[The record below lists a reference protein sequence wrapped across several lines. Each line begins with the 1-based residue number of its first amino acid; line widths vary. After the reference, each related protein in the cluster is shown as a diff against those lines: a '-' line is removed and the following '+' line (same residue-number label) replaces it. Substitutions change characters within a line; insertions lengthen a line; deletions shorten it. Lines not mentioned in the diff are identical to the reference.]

1 MKPRATVVSLLL
13 AALLLAAKPAGAAPT
28 ITELFG
34 FPAAD
39 GQDPDYLIQA
49 SDGSL
54 YGTTY
59 LGGGTVFKVTPSGQF
74 TLLLTA
80 PYNPNGTNHYPDGRN
95 YASVAEGSDGF
106 LYVVAS
112 SGGVPLGGVA
122 SNAGTLIKI
131 SKSGTSFE
139 VAHAFCSAPGCTD
152 GSGPTSLVPALDGN
166 MYGTTAGGGS
176 CSQCGVIFRLSPDG
190 TYTIMHSIRSGE
202 SSPSALTPATDGN
215 FYAICTSPGG
225 GPPSVCRVT
234 TSGQVTRIFQFPHG
248 LWPANSHLTQGSDGL
263 LYGSALVNP
272 GSNTVQSI
280 FQLDTSGSSFEQL
293 FQTPIQCCVKI
304 GYSRVIQ
311 ASDGNLWITNPNSQ
325 PYGTVY
331 SITPTGTLRQT
342 FAFSGTNG
350 AAPHYLIQAS
360 SGVLY
365 GATYNRGVTAQGN
378 GAYGTIFSIN
388 AGLPPL

>member
-13 AALLLAAKPAGAAPT
+13 AALLLAVNPARAAT
-28 ITELFG
+28 AITELFG
-34 FPAAD
+34 FPGAD
-39 GQDPDYLIQA
+39 GQDPDHLIQA
-49 SDGSL
+49 SDGNL

-80 PYNPNGTNHYPDGRN
+80 PYDPNGTNHYPDGSN
-95 YASVAEGSDGF
+95 YTSVAEGFDGF

-139 VAHAFCSAPGCTD
+139 VAHAFCSAPRCTD

-166 MYGTTAGGGS
+166 LYGTTAGGGS

-190 TYTIMHSIRSGE
+190 TYTIVHSVVSGE
-202 SSPSALTPATDGN
+202 SSPNALTPATDGN
-215 FYAICTSPGG
+215 FYAVCTSPGG

-248 LWPANSHLTQGSDGL
+248 LWPANSRLTQGSDGL

-272 GSNTVQSI
+272 GSNTVQAI
-280 FQLDTSGSSFEQL
+280 FQLDTSGASFEQL

-342 FAFSGTNG
+342 LAFSGTNG

-388 AGLPPL
+388 AGLPPP

>member
-13 AALLLAAKPAGAAPT
+13 AALLLAVNPAGAAPT

-39 GQDPDYLIQA
+39 GQDPDHLIQA
-49 SDGSL
+49 SDGNL

-59 LGGGTVFKVTPSGQF
+59 LGGGTLFKVTPSGQF

-80 PYNPNGTNHYPDGRN
+80 PYDPNGTNHYPDGSN
-95 YASVAEGSDGF
+95 YTSVTEGSDGF

-112 SGGVPLGGVA
+112 SGGVMLSGVA

-139 VAHAFCSAPGCTD
+139 VEHAFCSAPSCTD
-152 GSGPTSLVPALDGN
+152 GSGPTSLVRALDGN
-166 MYGTTAGGGS
+166 LYGTAVGGGS
-176 CSQCGVIFRLSPDG
+176 CARCGVIFRLSPDG
-190 TYTIMHSIRSGE
+190 AYTIMHSIASGE

-280 FQLDTSGSSFEQL
+280 FQLDTSGASFEQL

-331 SITPTGTLRQT
+331 SITPTGTLRQA